1 MNIWLALI
9 LNETKLPYFKQN
21 LLFTILQIF
30 AYFLKYLNKFKLEFK
45 IKIKK
50 WAENRK
56 TGQKS
61 DLSQTKAF
69 FTIYKGYI
77 YYSL

>member
-1 MNIWLALI
+1 MS
-9 LNETKLPYFKQN
+9 KFKHS
-21 LLFTILQIF
+21 FIICKMQIF
-30 AYFLKYLNKFKLEFK
+30 AIFLKYLNKFKLEFK